1 MIPSI
6 VFTKFSTLAG
16 SRNSSE
22 QHGVPVLVF
31 ELMNKDVHLCLLFSK
46 LCAIAIHFS
55 SLAYEVY
62 FHRDKLLNFIEFIFS
77 FYIIL
82 SHSMLYDHNLLFLP
96 LSHSHN
102 PHLPKIYCLSVS
114 FQKKNGLPGIS
125 VDQGIAKVE

>member
-6 VFTKFSTLAG
+6 GFTKLSTLAG

-46 LCAIAIHFS
+46 LCGIHFS

-62 FHRDKLLNFIEFIFS
+62 FHRDKLLNFIEFIF
-77 FYIIL
+77 FF
-82 SHSMLYDHNLLFLP
+82 LYNL
-96 LSHSHN
+96 
-102 PHLPKIYCLSVS
+102 VS
-114 FQKKNGLPGIS
+114 FKAL
-125 VDQGIAKVE
+125 